1 MADPV
6 FLKIILVILF
16 VACVLIAECLVNS
29 YAMTIK
35 GHFLVVES
43 KLCELGLRLELLD
56 NLIQII
62 SAWVPPV
69 VTLSLL
75 VEKEEEYE
83 NTEQE

>member
-16 VACVLIAECLVNS
+16 VACVLIAERLVNS

-56 NLIQII
+56 DLIQII